1 MLLYDGDKRA
11 KRLLGSWRRCEVCN
25 FLLSFIAQRSNF
37 MFCLQGKQLQQWP
50 TLLTTHIMFDFKIL
64 LTLIAIRDRPTN
76 KPNTKEKET
85 VHCPKKETRLRS
97 QVVDL
102 LRTVPAPKV
111 DKTKALY
118 SKTPQ
123 RDLIMSP
130 WHHEGSQSG
139 TVLNRTCRNWS
150 WTPIMMPVNSN
161 NAINPAIVNN
171 SLFTRNKWYKASS
184 NMEAYSGRSAWSS
197 CAPRSCGSDWHV
209 NRIRFT

>member
-1 MLLYDGDKRA
+1 MALNLMPMPMLLYDGDKRA
-11 KRLLGSWRRCEVCN
+11 KRFLGSWRRCEVCN
-25 FLLSFIAQRSNF
+25 FFVVVYCAKIELHVL
-37 MFCLQGKQLQQWP
+37 P
-50 TLLTTHIMFDFKIL
+50 TRQAATAMTNPAHNPHIMFDFKIL

-130 WHHEGSQSG
+130 WHHEGSVRHSPESDVQKLK
-139 TVLNRTCRNWS
+139 LN
-150 WTPIMMPVNSN
+150 PN
-161 NAINPAIVNN
+161 ND
-171 SLFTRNKWYKASS
+171 ASQQQ
-184 NMEAYSGRSAWSS
+184 
-197 CAPRSCGSDWHV
+197 
-209 NRIRFT
+209 